1 MSATSLFVA
10 SGLMDLASVHL
21 FNRLKHTQAKN
32 YPQSHCD
39 CMYVDLTFRVGRARL
54 PKSSCDLCN

>member
-10 SGLMDLASVHL
+10 SGLMDLASVLL

-32 YPQSHCD
+32 YPQSHCE
-39 CMYVDLTFRVGRARL
+39 CMYVRVHNILGRESQTA
-54 PKSSCDLCN
+54 